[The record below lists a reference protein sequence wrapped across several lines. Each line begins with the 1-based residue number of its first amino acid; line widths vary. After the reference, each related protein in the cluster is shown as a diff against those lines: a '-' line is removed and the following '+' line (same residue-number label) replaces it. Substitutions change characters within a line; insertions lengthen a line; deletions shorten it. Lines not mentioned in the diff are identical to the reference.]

1 MADTAGIRKDFD
13 ILHVTARNTV
23 IFKIKVHG
31 TQMHSSMSDQ
41 FGAVN
46 ASVKM
51 GWVLWRMARD
61 LKLRFEPHPY
71 YPQGPTINLGD
82 LVRGGVAYGT
92 FCGYAEFGSDIR
104 FHPGMT
110 LRRDRGG
117 YRGSFGWSATG
128 RPGPAGGI
136 GGGGDGRGGRL
147 AVAAGRR
154 TLCGHL
160 AVGQRVLGRRPPLG
174 GFPAFT
180 HAFGFNSYA
189 GIPAIPAYGPGL
201 LPLAHGPNEYVST
214 EAVVQAS
221 KIYATLAALEYLEA
235 SPSAEGSG

>member
-1 MADTAGIRKDFD
+1 M
-13 ILHVTARNTV
+13 L
-23 IFKIKVHG
+23 FKVKVHG
-31 TQMHSSMSDQ
+31 TQMHSSISDQ

-61 LKLRFEPHPY
+61 LELRFEPHPY

-104 FHPGMT
+104 FHPGMNREQIVEDIEGLLAGLRQEDPDLQVELEVADT
-110 LRRDRGG
+110 GEEVDWQWLRGDEPFVDILQSASERVPRPKAAARGLPGLYRCLLVPLLRR
-117 YRGSFGWSATG
+117 
-128 RPGPAGGI
+128 
-136 GGGGDGRGGRL
+136 
-147 AVAAGRR
+147 
-154 TLCGHL
+154 
-160 AVGQRVLGRRPPLG
+160 
-174 GFPAFT
+174 
-180 HAFGFNSYA
+180 
-189 GIPAIPAYGPGL
+189 IPAIPAYGPGL
-201 LPLAHGPNEYVST
+201 LPLTHGPNEYVST

-221 KIYATLAALEYLEA
+221 KIYALAALEYLEA